1 MSGNQRSLPTKERK
15 QMLSLWTGTETQF
28 VDIVKVPVTSV
39 AFAENLQNN
48 TTPDI
53 QPTTLHKT
61 TAKNQ
66 NT

>member
-1 MSGNQRSLPTKERK
+1 
-15 QMLSLWTGTETQF
+15 MLSLWTGTETQF

-53 QPTTLHKT
+53 QQTTLHKT
-61 TAKNQ
+61 TTKNQ